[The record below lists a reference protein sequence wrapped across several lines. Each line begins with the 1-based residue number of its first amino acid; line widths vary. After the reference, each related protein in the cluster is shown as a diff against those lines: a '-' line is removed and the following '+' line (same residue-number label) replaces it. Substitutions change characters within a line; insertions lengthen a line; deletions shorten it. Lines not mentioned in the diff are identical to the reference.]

1 MLVKLLL
8 RVHLILMEQM
18 VKQKL
23 LLMRKEDTGLLV
35 EVAVDQVD
43 TSKYKFHLVHSQ
55 DNQVLH
61 LLLVREVLEYHKV
74 EHLVPVL
81 QMEQR

>member
-1 MLVKLLL
+1 MLLMLFL
-8 RVHLILMEQM
+8 RVHQLQKTQM

-43 TSKYKFHLVHSQ
+43 TLKYKFHLVHSQ

>member
-1 MLVKLLL
+1 
-8 RVHLILMEQM
+8 MEQM

-23 LLMRKEDTGLLV
+23 LLMRKEDSGLLV

-43 TSKYKFHLVHSQ
+43 TSKYKFHLVHSKA
-55 DNQVLH
+55 NQVLH
-61 LLLVREVLEYHKV
+61 LLLAREVLEYHKV

>member
-1 MLVKLLL
+1 MLLMLFL
-8 RVHLILMEQM
+8 RVHQLQKTQM

-81 QMEQR
+81 QTEQR